1 MMMQKSLPLTDFEK
15 QLLQEIKAF
24 RANPTSYAAIL
35 EQTRKPHYSG
45 NVLTV
50 DRVRMRTEEGVA
62 ACDEAIAYLK
72 GLRGALPELELEYG
86 LVIAAKESCKENGSQ
101 GAFDTN
107 AVEKLSHLGALD
119 GGSRLLSFSHSLSSR
134 PVVPFPLLCFS
145 ASLIL
150 SSLILVLVLSFYLL
164 SSLILLF
171 LLFLLFIFFLL
182 LLFFF
187 FFSLLLSSSL
197 SRLSSLFCLCFSHSF
212 WLSLFCATKVR

>member
-1 MMMQKSLPLTDFEK
+1 MMMQRALPLTDFEK

-24 RANPTSYAAIL
+24 RANPSSYAAIL

-119 GGSRLLSFSHSLSSR
+119 GGQMRTLGEACEVSAFGAGSARDTFLGWLIGDGDPDRSSRKHLCNAKWKKVGVAAGPHASECEMMVIVTLATHFKIDDEVAKKLSS
-134 PVVPFPLLCFS
+134 FAHLWS
-145 ASLIL
+145 
-150 SSLILVLVLSFYLL
+150 
-164 SSLILLF
+164 
-171 LLFLLFIFFLL
+171 
-182 LLFFF
+182 
-187 FFSLLLSSSL
+187 
-197 SRLSSLFCLCFSHSF
+197 
-212 WLSLFCATKVR
+212 TGK